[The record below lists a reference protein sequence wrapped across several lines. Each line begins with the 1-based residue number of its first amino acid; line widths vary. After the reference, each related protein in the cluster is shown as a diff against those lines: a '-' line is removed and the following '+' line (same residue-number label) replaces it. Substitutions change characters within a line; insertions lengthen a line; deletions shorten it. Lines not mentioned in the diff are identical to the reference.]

1 MISISRFPYLSYESN
16 NIEMAYI
23 SDSQSLECSAYR
35 ISLADVDT
43 LSTVAAKVPFPDRK
57 RPSL

>member
-1 MISISRFPYLSYESN
+1 MKKY

-35 ISLADVDT
+35 ISLADVDA